1 MSSNGRIYPCA
12 AVCSSCLLGIG
23 LIDFLVSS
31 CFFSCIFLLSAGKK
45 SLLFFHPD
53 HPFPRFF
60 RFIGIFFLSSA
71 EKFFHLIPVFSV
83 LFLNSFRRKSLFF
96 SASASRF
103 RAFFPH
109 LSNHFRAFSRAVWK
123 IFLSVSIIFPL
134 FSGLSGGKIH
144 ISRNG
149 FSVRLLSLEG
159 NSSTIP
165 VFGGFR
171 SVFFLPVLCRLL
183 PCFFSVIP
191 IFHPE
196 SFAFCGCRLPCFF
209 QLFRHF
215 SVLGAFFLPVL
226 CRRLLCFFPVILI
239 FHLESFVFCGYYL
252 PSFFPVIPIFI

>member
-1 MSSNGRIYPCA
+1 M
-12 AVCSSCLLGIG
+12 
-23 LIDFLVSS
+23 
-31 CFFSCIFLLSAGKK
+31 FFMPFGDRLDRFFGFFLLLFLHFSVVCRQKK
-45 SLLFFHPD
+45 PVVLSSGSSVSEIFSLHRD
-53 HPFPRFF
+53 
-60 RFIGIFFLSSA
+60 IFLSSA